1 MSAGYDLPTGELI
14 HGYLL
19 VGGEKMSKTRGNV
32 LDPFAVIED
41 VGAEPLRYYLMREV
55 TLGQDGDVEP
65 RGPAGALQQRARQR
79 AGQPRQPHGQ
89 HDRQVP

>member
-32 LDPFAVIED
+32 LDPFAVIERRTAPTRCGTTSC
-41 VGAEPLRYYLMREV
+41 VR
-55 TLGQDGDVEP
+55 
-65 RGPAGALQQRARQR
+65 
-79 AGQPRQPHGQ
+79 
-89 HDRQVP
+89 